1 LTRKGLATAGFQHNR
16 EVYNKLQLL
25 IVEGLLPKG
34 VVKEVG
40 RFGKR
45 PFVVK
50 AQHDFFMP

>member
-1 LTRKGLATAGFQHNR
+1 MNKFGAGNKTETNKSLKSKCRK
-16 EVYNKLQLL
+16 VK
-25 IVEGLLPKG
+25 GLLPKG